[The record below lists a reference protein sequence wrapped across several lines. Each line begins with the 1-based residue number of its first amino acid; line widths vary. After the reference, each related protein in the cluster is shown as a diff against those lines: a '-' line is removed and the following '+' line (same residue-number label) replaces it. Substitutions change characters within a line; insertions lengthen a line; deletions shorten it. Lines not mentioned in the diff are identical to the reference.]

1 MSVKKSEW
9 IVGVDV
15 FQSGWEWCGR
25 EGGLG
30 QTLGTQLWASV
41 GSGMLCAS
49 VCCVYISHFVSSD
62 TFRVKKSPKRSPL
75 SDPPSQVYCSLD
87 IYHFIARLAVGRG
100 GGGVKTDG

>member
-15 FQSGWEWCGR
+15 FRSGWEWCGR

-30 QTLGTQLWASV
+30 QTLGSQLRASV
-41 GSGMLCAS
+41 SSGMLYAS

-87 IYHFIARLAVGRG
+87 AYHFIAHLAVGG
-100 GGGVKTDG
+100 SQD